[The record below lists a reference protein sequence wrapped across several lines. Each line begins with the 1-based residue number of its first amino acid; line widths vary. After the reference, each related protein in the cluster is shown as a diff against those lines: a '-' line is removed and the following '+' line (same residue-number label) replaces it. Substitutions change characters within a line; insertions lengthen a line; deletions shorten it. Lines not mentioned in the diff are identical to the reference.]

1 MNSTFL
7 FTKKIKEFK
16 AFLVLSFFMSFVV
29 ILSNYLVQFPFNLF
43 GLQEILTYGA
53 FSYPIAFLI
62 TDSANRIFGKK
73 VARNIVYFGFFV
85 GVLISFFFSLKQ
97 IDLISIRIAIGSG
110 VAFLAAQLLDIKI
123 FDILR
128 KQIWYIPPL
137 ISSIISSTIDTLLFF
152 SIAFYATEMNWVTL
166 AFGDL
171 CVKILVAI
179 SMLLPFRLVIKYF

>member
-1 MNSTFL
+1 MKSTFL